1 MSDEYSQTMQ
11 RIAVLLAALVVGAA
25 AVVSAPGAES
35 FRRHAVPGHGISL
48 SVPASW
54 VASKRG
60 LSPAVVE
67 QMARE
72 NPKLAPF
79 IRGLGGSSSPMKFI
93 ALNPTVQNGF
103 ATNVNVVV
111 VPVQPGITF
120 EQYRQA
126 LVAELRAI
134 VTGNIQQSVATIA
147 GAQALRVSYRL
158 RLSVGRVVTV
168 QTLQYA
174 FLRPGRSVVVT
185 YTTLPGL
192 ASSYAA
198 TFRKSAASIRFAS

>member
-1 MSDEYSQTMQ
+1 MSREYSQTML
-11 RIAVLLAALVVGAA
+11 RIALLLAALVVGAA
-25 AVVSAPGAES
+25 TVVSAPGAES

-93 ALNPTVQNGF
+93 ALNPKVQNGF

-134 VTGNIQQSVATIA
+134 VTGNIQQSVATIG

-158 RLSVGRVVTV
+158 RLSLGRAVTV